1 MNLTW
6 TYTLASVAIVSL
18 MGFAGVFTL
27 PFKDAKLKRILLFL
41 VSFSA
46 GALFGDA
53 FLHLLPQATE
63 KSGFSI
69 FVSLSLLGGIL
80 VFFVLEKVVC
90 WRHCHIE
97 PSDDHPHP
105 FAIMNLIGDAFHN
118 FIDGM
123 LIAGSYLA
131 SPAIGVATTIAV
143 VLHEIPQEIGDYGVL
158 VHGGFGRVQA
168 LLMNFFVQ
176 LTAILGA
183 VFILAL
189 SLKTEVLTGFL
200 VPFTAG
206 GFIYIAGSDL
216 IPELQKHTGIRG
228 SIAQL
233 FSLLLGIGL
242 MLALILVE

>member
-6 TYTLASVAIVSL
+6 TYTLASVFIVSL
-18 MGFAGVFTL
+18 MGFAGVLTL
-27 PFKDAKLKRILLFL
+27 PFKDETLKKVVLFL
-41 VSFSA
+41 VSFAA

-53 FLHLLPQATE
+53 FIHLLPQAVG
-63 KSGFSI
+63 KGGFTLSI
-69 FVSLSLLGGIL
+69 SFSLLGGIL

-90 WRHCHIE
+90 WRHCHIV
-97 PSDDHPHP
+97 PSEDHPHP
-105 FAIMNLIGDAFHN
+105 FAIMNLIGDGFHN

-131 SPAIGVATTIAV
+131 SPAVGFATTIAV

-158 VHGGFGRVQA
+158 VHGGFGRVRA
-168 LLMNFFVQ
+168 LFMNFFVQ
-176 LTAILGA
+176 LTAIAGA
-183 VFILAL
+183 IFILAL
-189 SLKTEVLTGFL
+189 SLKAEVLTGFL

-228 SIAQL
+228 SIIQL
-233 FSLLLGIGL
+233 LSLLLGIGL